1 MTSTDDLEFKP
12 SKLGTKDHWD
22 KVYETE
28 LVNFE
33 EIGDEGEVWFG
44 QDSVEKMV
52 DWALA
57 RVPPS
62 EGTSILEI
70 GSGNGTLL
78 VALAEA
84 GYPTSR
90 LCGIDYSSDAVK
102 LSKAVAASRGTQGI
116 SFAECNFLSEDPP
129 RLVPDDGGDGWG
141 VMMDKGTFDAIALAP
156 PDDDGKPLIE
166 GYPSRV
172 SQLLRSGGYFLITSC
187 NFTEEELKARFITPM
202 TGLTYHS
209 SIKYPVFSFGGQRG
223 SSYASVAF
231 QKS

>member
-57 RVPPS
+57 HVPPS
-62 EGTSILEI
+62 EGKSILEI

-84 GYPTSR
+84 GYPASR

-102 LSKAVAASRGTQGI
+102 LSKAVATSRGTEGI
-116 SFAECNFLSEDPP
+116 SFAECDFLSEDPP
-129 RLVPDDGGDGWG
+129 NLIADDDGDGWG

-156 PDDDGKPLIE
+156 PGDNGKPLIE
-166 GYPSRV
+166 GYPGRV
-172 SQLLRSGGYFLITSC
+172 SRLLRPGGYFLITSC
-187 NFTEEELKARFITPM
+187 NFTEDELRARFITPA
-202 TGLTYHS
+202 TGLAYHS

-231 QKS
+231 QRS